1 MQPLFGIRDTS
12 NGTGPVLPAV
22 LNEDAF
28 WPFEPKNMEECGV
41 SEMALESL
49 ILQTFLSVGTVTG
62 RGMTERVRLPYRIIE
77 QQLAQLRV
85 RQLIV
90 HARPAPL
97 NDFYYSLTENGQ
109 KRALTYQSSS
119 SYTGPAPVPLMDYV
133 LSVEA
138 QASHFDPVTK
148 QELKAALNEVTY
160 DPSWLDFLGPAIN
173 SNSGIFLYGP
183 PGNGKTTLARCLSA
197 CRGQEI
203 WIPHAIIDDGMIIK
217 LFDSAYHI
225 VAGSAAPKTGIIADQ
240 EHDRR
245 WIRIKRPTVIVG
257 GELTLDSL
265 EIRHDPRSNT
275 CEAPLQMKSNC
286 GCLLIDDFGRQR
298 VAPAELLN
306 RWIIPLESRQDYLNL
321 PTGKKMCVP
330 FEQIILFSTNL
341 KPEELV
347 DEAFLR
353 RVPFKISIG
362 DPPIE
367 EFVELFRRA
376 CEASDIPWRPDAIEK
391 LIAKH
396 YRAVNRPLRRCHP
409 RDLLLQVKCLCSYR
423 GERPELRIELLDIA
437 CKNYFGN
444 QPIFQ
449 SSESGSTTAP
459 AVGWEVQAAN
469 RPAPARSQPNPSAPV
484 SQNGRTSPVGTEMIA
499 AGYAAVGGASGPASQ
514 RPASVPAA
522 PQSRPNSPDSIRSLP
537 LSQRAHPMSQGPMSQ
552 GPLTQRPLTQ
562 AIDGAQV
569 SRKPQASPT
578 QGPPNSVSAGDNNAN
593 HLRPLTTPIAILA
606 NNPSPSTSIAP
617 SS

>member
-12 NGTGPVLPAV
+12 ALSGNALPAV

-28 WPFEPKNMEECGV
+28 WPFEPKTLEECGV
-41 SEMALESL
+41 SEMTLESL
-49 ILQTFLSVGTVTG
+49 ILQTFLAVGTATG
-62 RGMTERVRLPYRIIE
+62 RGITEKVRLPYRIIE

-109 KRALTYQSSS
+109 KRALSYQKVT

-138 QASHFDPVTK
+138 QASNFEPVTK
-148 QELKAALNEVTY
+148 STLKAALSSVTY

-183 PGNGKTTLARCLSA
+183 PGNGKTTLAQCLAA

-203 WIPHAIIDDGMIIK
+203 WIPHSIIDDGLIIK
-217 LFDSAYHI
+217 LFDASYHT
-225 VAGSAAPKTGIIADQ
+225 VTNTPVGKAGIIADQ

-245 WIRIKRPTVIVG
+245 WIRIRRPTVVVG

-321 PTGKKMCVP
+321 PTGKKISVP

-341 KPEELV
+341 QPEQLV

-362 DPPIE
+362 DPPLE
-367 EFVELFRRA
+367 EFVELFKRG
-376 CEASDIPWRPDAIEK
+376 CEAQDIPWRPDVIEN
-391 LIAKH
+391 LIARH
-396 YRAVNRPLRRCHP
+396 YRAVGRPLRRCHP
-409 RDLLLQVKCLCSYR
+409 RDLLHQVNCLCAYR
-423 GERPELRIELLDIA
+423 GERVELRPEFLDLA
-437 CKNYFGN
+437 CRNYFGN

-449 SSESGSTTAP
+449 PSQTNNQRP
-459 AVGWEVQAAN
+459 VGWETPNQIRPNPTASRGVQAIPVD
-469 RPAPARSQPNPSAPV
+469 RPSQAAPAQSVPNPTLRTEIIGQQPTSKTQMPNSLAPQPPRTSPIAPPRPSQPLNTAPLQGMQPPAVPMDYPSPNPS
-484 SQNGRTSPVGTEMIA
+484 GSPLV
-499 AGYAAVGGASGPASQ
+499 
-514 RPASVPAA
+514 R
-522 PQSRPNSPDSIRSLP
+522 
-537 LSQRAHPMSQGPMSQ
+537 
-552 GPLTQRPLTQ
+552 
-562 AIDGAQV
+562 
-569 SRKPQASPT
+569 
-578 QGPPNSVSAGDNNAN
+578 
-593 HLRPLTTPIAILA
+593 
-606 NNPSPSTSIAP
+606 
-617 SS
+617 

>member
-1 MQPLFGIRDTS
+1 MQPLFGIKDTS
-12 NGTGPVLPAV
+12 TFSGNALPAV

-28 WPFEPKNMEECGV
+28 WPFEPKSFEECGI
-41 SEMALESL
+41 SELVLESL
-49 ILQTFLSVGTVTG
+49 ILQTFLSVGTITG
-62 RGMTERVRLPYRIIE
+62 RGMTEKVRIPFRIVE
-77 QQLAQLRV
+77 QQLSQLRV

-97 NDFYYSLTENGQ
+97 NDFYFSLTENGQ
-109 KRALTYQSSS
+109 KRALTLQKST

-138 QASHFDPVTK
+138 QASNFEPITRD
-148 QELKAALNEVTY
+148 ELKAALNNVTY
-160 DPSWLDFLGPAIN
+160 DASWLDFLGPAIN

-183 PGNGKTTLARCLSA
+183 PGNGKTTLARCLAA

-203 WIPHAIIDDGMIIK
+203 WIPYAVIDDGIIIK
-217 LFDSAYHI
+217 LFDASYHI
-225 VAGSAAPKTGIIADQ
+225 PSSAPTAKAGIIADQ

-245 WIRIKRPTVIVG
+245 WIRVKRPTVVVG

-306 RWIIPLESRQDYLNL
+306 RWIIPLESRHDFLNL
-321 PTGKKMCVP
+321 PTGKKITVP

-341 KPEELV
+341 QPEALV

-353 RVPFKISIG
+353 RVPFKINIG
-362 DPPIE
+362 DPSLDE
-367 EFVELFRRA
+367 YTDLFRLA
-376 CEASDIPWRPDAIEK
+376 CEASDVPWRPDVIEK
-391 LIAKH
+391 LIARH

-409 RDLLLQVKCLCSYR
+409 RDLLHQVKCLCAYR
-423 GERPELRIELLDIA
+423 SERTELRPELLDIA

-449 SSESGSTTAP
+449 SSAESNAP
-459 AVGWEVQAAN
+459 PVGWQVPQYSN
-469 RPAPARSQPNPSAPV
+469 PLVARSIPNAP
-484 SQNGRTSPVGTEMIA
+484 
-499 AGYAAVGGASGPASQ
+499 
-514 RPASVPAA
+514 
-522 PQSRPNSPDSIRSLP
+522 L
-537 LSQRAHPMSQGPMSQ
+537 
-552 GPLTQRPLTQ
+552 
-562 AIDGAQV
+562 
-569 SRKPQASPT
+569 
-578 QGPPNSVSAGDNNAN
+578 
-593 HLRPLTTPIAILA
+593 
-606 NNPSPSTSIAP
+606 PSPSTPLSQQLRTEIIGNPPSVPAGINLAP
-617 SS
+617 SASPPSQRFATHPVSSSGPPSALDNAPSMRPMPPPSRPMPPPSSCPPVQRPPSISPISSNQPSQVVQD